1 LSIGSG
7 DITDV
12 IKARLKDFKAEL
24 VTSEVGR
31 IITVGDGIAQIY
43 GLQGAMAGELL
54 QFPGDVY
61 GMALNL
67 EEDQVRAVIM
77 GPYEHLLEGD
87 QVKTTG
93 RIVEVP
99 VGPELLGRV
108 VSPLGEPLDGKG
120 PINAKKMAAVEK
132 VAPGVITRQ
141 RVDTPVQTGI
151 KVIDAMI
158 PIGRGQ
164 RELIIGDRQT
174 GKTAI
179 LIDTIINQKGKD
191 LFCVYVAI
199 GQNAASVARVR
210 ATLEQYGALE
220 YTVIVAATASEPATL
235 NYVAPYAGC
244 AIGEYF
250 MDQGQEALV
259 CYDDLTKH
267 AWAYREMSL
276 NLRRPPGREA
286 YPGDVFYLHSR
297 LLERAAKMNKANGGG
312 SLTALPVIETQAND
326 VSAYIPTNVI
336 SITDGQIYLQTDLFN
351 AGIRPAMSVGIS
363 VSRVGGDAQTK
374 AMRQVA
380 GRMKLELAQYRE
392 LAAFSQFASDLD
404 KATRDQLERGA
415 RLTELLKQ
423 PQYAPVPLGIQVGVI
438 WAGTSGYLDK
448 VPVARVREW
457 EEGFG
462 RYLRSD
468 AKDLV
473 AEIESK
479 KALDDGLLKKLARA
493 ATTFNRQFGVE
504 GAEAAEEEPEP
515 TKAEAAAAPA
525 EERRSSQER
534 RRAERRSEK
543 AAVERDRRAAERR
556 AAERRAAAAKGGGKA
571 ATAAKPTTEAERR
584 AAARR
589 ADGAERRQKSRP
601 EAKERRGPERR
612 TK

>member
-1 LSIGSG
+1 MSISSD
-7 DITDV
+7 DITDL

-24 VTSEVGR
+24 VSSAVGR
-31 IITVGDGIAQIY
+31 IISVADGIAAIY

-54 QFPGDVY
+54 EFPGDVY

-67 EEDQVRAVIM
+67 EDDQVRAVIM
-77 GPYEHLLEGD
+77 GPYEHMQEGD
-87 QVKTTG
+87 EVKTTG

-108 VSPLGEPLDGKG
+108 VNALGQPIDGKG
-120 PINAKKMAAVEK
+120 PIESKKTSAVEK
-132 VAPGVITRQ
+132 IAPGVITRQ

-151 KVIDAMI
+151 KAVDAMI

-164 RELIIGDRQT
+164 RELILGDRQT

-179 LIDTIINQKGKD
+179 LLDTIINQKGKD
-191 LFCVYVAI
+191 LVCIYVAI
-199 GQNAASVARVR
+199 GQNANSIARV
-210 ATLEQYGALE
+210 ADTLDKYGALE
-220 YTVIVAATASEPATL
+220 FTTIVAATASEPATL
-235 NYVAPYAGC
+235 QYIAPYAGC
-244 AIGEYF
+244 AMGEYF
-250 MDQGQEALV
+250 RDKGEEALV

-336 SITDGQIYLQTDLFN
+336 SITDGQIYMQSDLFN

-404 KATRDQLERGA
+404 KNTRDQLERGN

-423 PQYAPVPLGIQVGVI
+423 KQYEPVPLGIQVCVI
-438 WAGTSGYLDK
+438 YAGTHGFVDK
-448 VPVARVREW
+448 VPVARVPEW
-457 EEGFG
+457 ETGFT
-462 RYLRSD
+462 RFLRSER
-468 AKDLV
+468 KDLLE
-473 AEIESK
+473 EIEK
-479 KALDDGLLKKLARA
+479 QKALDDDLNGKIDDAIKA
-493 ATTFNRQFGVE
+493 FNRQFGVE
-504 GAEAAEEEPEP
+504 SPAEDKKGEPA
-515 TKAEAAAAPA
+515 KAEAKTEGTKREETKPEPPKA
-525 EERRSSQER
+525 EAKPEETKPEPPKTEAKPEETGSEQER
-534 RRAERRSEK
+534 RGNSDRRQAERRKE
-543 AAVERDRRAAERR
+543 
-556 AAERRAAAAKGGGKA
+556 
-571 ATAAKPTTEAERR
+571 TAANDP
-584 AAARR
+584 
-589 ADGAERRQKSRP
+589 ERRQDQ
-601 EAKERRGPERR
+601 RRKQQRR
-612 TK
+612 TKRAE